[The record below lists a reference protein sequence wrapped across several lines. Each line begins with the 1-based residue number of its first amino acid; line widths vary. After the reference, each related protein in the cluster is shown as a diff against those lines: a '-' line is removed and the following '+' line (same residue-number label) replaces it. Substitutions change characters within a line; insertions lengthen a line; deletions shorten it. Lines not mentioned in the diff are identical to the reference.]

1 MSHATHSEPGLPM
14 VSPRDFLSFV
24 KGVVNMAYFQL
35 MHVRLGILF
44 KDMIMCNVNNT
55 IVSQKIL
62 YKESNN
68 CCFVFVLTSESRCLS
83 FQPLY

>member
-44 KDMIMCNVNNT
+44 KDMIMCNVDHSSMANFIQRT
-55 IVSQKIL
+55 K
-62 YKESNN
+62 
-68 CCFVFVLTSESRCLS
+68 
-83 FQPLY
+83 

>member
-44 KDMIMCNVNNT
+44 KDMIMCNVDDSSMANFIQRT
-55 IVSQKIL
+55 K
-62 YKESNN
+62 
-68 CCFVFVLTSESRCLS
+68 
-83 FQPLY
+83 